1 MPDKYRIFLADDH
14 VLFRQ
19 CVMAIIEDAPGYKVT
34 GEAGDGLE
42 LLRLLRT
49 SSPHLVIL
57 DISMPK
63 LGGIEAISE
72 IKKELPAVKVLVLTM
87 HCNTKYLQ
95 QAITSGADGY
105 LLKDDAERELFSAIE
120 RVRNNGKYV
129 SPCMV
134 DDLINDWA
142 NLRSRGAQDAP
153 NPEILTLREKE
164 VLKLIAEGR
173 SSREIA
179 DMLFLSVRTIDRH
192 RENIADKLRIRK
204 AADLVKYAVH
214 NGYV

>member
-1 MPDKYRIFLADDH
+1 
-14 VLFRQ
+14 
-19 CVMAIIEDAPGYKVT
+19 
-34 GEAGDGLE
+34 
-42 LLRLLRT
+42 
-49 SSPHLVIL
+49 
-57 DISMPK
+57 
-63 LGGIEAISE
+63 
-72 IKKELPAVKVLVLTM
+72 M